1 MNDITIIVP
10 CYNEE
15 SNLIAFYDVMSKIID
30 NLFEKHQVTTKL
42 LFIDDGST
50 DQTAETM
57 RKLSLEHPEKVDYV
71 ILSRNFGKEA
81 ALFAGF
87 NYSQSDYTVV
97 MDVDLQDPPELLEE
111 MYLGIRNEGYDCV
124 AARRKNRSGE
134 PVIRSFFAKAFY
146 YFMRLF
152 SGLPIADGARDFR
165 MINKPMLNAFL
176 MLQESNR
183 FSKGLFPWIGFKTK
197 WLEYENIE
205 RASGSTKRSFTKLLF
220 YAFDGIAAFSSVP
233 LIAVSIIGILFML
246 FSLIMIA
253 VVIVRKII
261 YDNPVAGWA
270 SMVCIILFTSSLQ
283 YFFIG
288 ILGFYIAKI
297 YNETKHRPQYLV
309 KFSSINQNQV

>member
-15 SNLIAFYDVMSKIID
+15 GNLNAFYDVLSKIIG
-30 NLFEKHQVTTKL
+30 NLSEKYQVATKL

-50 DQTAETM
+50 DQTADIM
-57 RKLSLEHPEKVDYV
+57 KKLSSEHPESIDYV
-71 ILSRNFGKEA
+71 VFSRNFGKEA
-81 ALFAGF
+81 ALFAGL
-87 NYSQSDYTVV
+87 NYSNSDYTVV
-97 MDVDLQDPPELLEE
+97 MDVDLQDPPELIEE

-124 AARRKNRSGE
+124 AARRKNRAGE
-134 PVIRSFFAKAFY
+134 PIIRSFFAKVFY
-146 YFMRLF
+146 HFMRLF

-165 MINKPMLNAFL
+165 MINRPMLNALL

-205 RASGSTKRSFTKLLF
+205 RVSGNTKWSFTKLLF
-220 YAFDGIAAFSSVP
+220 YACDGIAAFSSVP
-233 LIAVSIIGILFML
+233 LIAVSFIGILFMFL
-246 FSLIMIA
+246 ALIMIV

-261 YDNPVAGWA
+261 YDDPVQGWA
-270 SMVCIILFTSSLQ
+270 SLVCLILFTSSLQ

-309 KFSSINQNQV
+309 KSTSINQN